1 MLMIE
6 LEDNEK
12 EPLYEQIYEQI
23 KHQIQMGDLPQK
35 TKLPSARK
43 LAAYL
48 DVSRNTVDFAYGQL
62 AAEGYIESRPRSGFY
77 VCQVEELAALDIHVE
92 TEEVRG
98 GEKKAQMPYDF
109 SPSGTDMEYFPYH
122 VWRKLLKE
130 IMINDNSELFQKGD
144 PQGDYELR
152 RSIMYYLRQS
162 RGVHVHASQIVIGA
176 GMENLLFLLR
186 QTFGKKCVVG
196 LENPVY
202 TNACGI
208 LRELG
213 FGIRPVAMDHN
224 GLNVDDLRKIDA
236 DLAYVTPAHQ
246 YPTGVIMPAGR
257 RGQLLR
263 WAREKEERYI
273 IEDDYDSEFRYHGK
287 PIPAL
292 QGLDGSEKVIYMGTF
307 SRAIAPAIRVG
318 YIVLPPKLLDL
329 YHKNVTA
336 FSCSVSRI
344 DQKVLTLF
352 LSEGHFERH
361 LNRMRNL
368 YKEKHDLLLECIRKN
383 IPGASV
389 SGEGAGVHLIVN
401 FHIREKEEFEQKLR
415 QQGVVIYP
423 LSFYYIEGTPREEQ
437 YILGFTRM
445 KKEDMIEGTRRIGNI
460 LSMIK

>member
-144 PQGDYELR
+144 PRGDYELR

-224 GLNVDDLRKIDA
+224 GLNVDDLRKTDA

-292 QGLDGSEKVIYMGTF
+292 QGLDSSEKVIYMGTF

>member
-6 LEDNEK
+6 LDNRNGK
-12 EPLYEQIYEQI
+12 PLYSQIYEQI
-23 KHQIQMGDLPQK
+23 KKQIQMGDLPQK

-48 DVSRNTVDFAYGQL
+48 EISRNTVDFAYGQL
-62 AAEGYIESRPRSGFY
+62 EAEGYIESRPRSGFY
-77 VCQVEELAALDIHVE
+77 VCQVEELAVLDIPVEIEE
-92 TEEVRG
+92 TESEDQ
-98 GEKKAQMPYDF
+98 KAEMPYDF

-144 PQGDYELR
+144 PQGDFELR

-162 RGVHVHASQIVIGA
+162 RGVHVHANQIIIGA

-186 QTFGKKCVVG
+186 QTFGERRVVG
-196 LENPVY
+196 IENPVY

-213 FGIRPVAMDHN
+213 FQLRPVSMDQS
-224 GLNVDDLRKIDA
+224 GLNVAKLRETDA

-246 YPTGVIMPAGR
+246 YPTGVVMPAGR

-273 IEDDYDSEFRYHGK
+273 IEDDYDSEFRYYGK

-292 QGLDGSEKVIYMGTF
+292 QGLDQSGKVIYIGTF
-307 SRAIAPAIRVG
+307 SKAIAPAIRVG
-318 YIVLPPKLLDL
+318 YMVLPPNLLEQ
-329 YHKNVTA
+329 YRKNVTA

-344 DQKVLTLF
+344 DQKVLTFF
-352 LSEGHFERH
+352 LAEGHFERH

-368 YKEKHDLLLECIRKN
+368 YKEKHDILLESIQKN

-389 SGEGAGVHLIVN
+389 SGEGAGVHVIVD
-401 FHIREKEEFEQKLR
+401 FHIRKKEEFEQRLR
-415 QQGVVIYP
+415 ELGIVIYP
-423 LSFYYIEGTPREEQ
+423 LSFYYIEGKPQEEQ

-445 KKEDMIEGTRRIGNI
+445 KKKDIIEGTRKIGKV
-460 LSMIK
+460 LSTIK

>member
-23 KHQIQMGDLPQK
+23 KQQIQMGDLPQK

-92 TEEVRG
+92 TEEVRS

-292 QGLDGSEKVIYMGTF
+292 QGLDSSEKVIYMGTF

>member
-130 IMINDNSELFQKGD
+130 IMINNNSELFQKGD

-292 QGLDGSEKVIYMGTF
+292 QGLDSSEKVIYMGTF

>member
-186 QTFGKKCVVG
+186 QTFGKKRVVG

-224 GLNVDDLRKIDA
+224 GLNVDDLRKTDA

-292 QGLDGSEKVIYMGTF
+292 QGLDSSEKVIYMGTF

-437 YILGFTRM
+437 YILVFTRM

>member
-98 GEKKAQMPYDF
+98 GEKKTQMPYDF

-224 GLNVDDLRKIDA
+224 GLNVDDLRKTDA

-292 QGLDGSEKVIYMGTF
+292 QGLDSSEKVIYMGTF

>member
-224 GLNVDDLRKIDA
+224 GLNVDDLRKTDA

-292 QGLDGSEKVIYMGTF
+292 QGLDSSEKVIYMGTF

>member
-98 GEKKAQMPYDF
+98 GEKKVQMPYDF

-292 QGLDGSEKVIYMGTF
+292 QGLDSSEKVIYMGTF

>member
-43 LAAYL
+43 LAAHL

-292 QGLDGSEKVIYMGTF
+292 QGLDSSEKVIYMGTF

-460 LSMIK
+460 LSTIK

>member
-144 PQGDYELR
+144 PRGDYELR

-292 QGLDGSEKVIYMGTF
+292 QGLDSSEKVIYMGTF

>member
-92 TEEVRG
+92 TEEVCG

-292 QGLDGSEKVIYMGTF
+292 QGLDSSEKVIYMGTF

>member
-1 MLMIE
+1 
-6 LEDNEK
+6 
-12 EPLYEQIYEQI
+12 
-23 KHQIQMGDLPQK
+23 
-35 TKLPSARK
+35 
-43 LAAYL
+43 
-48 DVSRNTVDFAYGQL
+48 
-62 AAEGYIESRPRSGFY
+62 
-77 VCQVEELAALDIHVE
+77 
-92 TEEVRG
+92 
-98 GEKKAQMPYDF
+98 MPYDF

-292 QGLDGSEKVIYMGTF
+292 QGLDSSEKVIYMGTF

>member
-62 AAEGYIESRPRSGFY
+62 TAEGYIESRPRSGFY

-186 QTFGKKCVVG
+186 QTFGKKRVVG

-224 GLNVDDLRKIDA
+224 GLNVDDLRKTDA

-292 QGLDGSEKVIYMGTF
+292 QGLDSSEKVIYMGTF

>member
-292 QGLDGSEKVIYMGTF
+292 QGLDSSEKVIYMGTF

-401 FHIREKEEFEQKLR
+401 FHIWEKEEFEQKLR

>member
-186 QTFGKKCVVG
+186 QTFGKKRVVG

-292 QGLDGSEKVIYMGTF
+292 QGLDSSEKVIYMGTF

>member
-318 YIVLPPKLLDL
+318 YIVLP
-329 YHKNVTA
+329 A